1 LKQAGLD
8 EIAKVKG
15 IPEDVAQEVFAVL
28 RQSEGGGVDAGDE
41 VGTDVGDAGT
51 SGVGS

>member
-28 RQSEGGGVDAGDE
+28 RQSEMDSSEADGADAVAE
-41 VGTDVGDAGT
+41 VGDGT
-51 SGVGS
+51 AE